1 MNRGGVK
8 LMQTV
13 DSDCGLHGIIFLGLE
28 NNGTFGERMK
38 DGKI

>member
-1 MNRGGVK
+1 MNTGRVK
-8 LMQTV
+8 SMQTA

-28 NNGTFGERMK
+28 NNGTSGERMK